1 MSFGQPSS
9 FGVLNNSQSAPSG
22 AFSRSNSIAVP
33 QGPAEVLMGDEVQ
46 ESESDVI
53 GYVAL
58 AGEFKVKVFDGQYPE
73 SDLPIPSASLL
84 SICQKRQLF
93 AAGGPQG
100 VVVARTSTLRAAF
113 NNTSAANGNFI
124 PFQPECIIPM
134 SIRLSHIAFTSDGNY
149 LLLGAQL
156 GGIAVYSVED
166 ILSKGNN
173 VQPQSQITTGPLL
186 EMKPIP
192 TVTDAEKVCI
202 LVGSGWSQGGTVGL
216 VDIKKQSVQGNLKSG
231 VTTVSWSPKG
241 KQIICG
247 GSGGGLAWIRHDGS
261 EADVVPGV
269 PNFPNHFVSSI
280 FWIESN
286 IVFVV
291 ITPKL
296 AAGSQQHDNESA
308 HFVLMREGTKHTFYR
323 VNDMTPPF
331 GMSSRPT
338 YHNFIHLKAWAPN
351 MKDCVVLSNTC
362 STDIGTVMRLSNT
375 PFTPTSIVSDGRRA
389 TLPMTA
395 EGGDTTA
402 LGLALDLTAPD
413 GERIENPFPNV
424 ERSATSLPCM
434 WVLTNEGVISAYWV
448 VYSDAIKI
456 GNSSAAYPE
465 LLAYESQQPPQT
477 PQRASGPAFGQ
488 PGFGAQASTTSFASQ
503 TSAFGAPKA
512 TFGQPSTPTSS
523 FGQTA
528 KPSPFGQPAT
538 SAPSFGQTSQPTS
551 TFGQPST
558 GVSTFGQTSTMGS
571 AFGQASKPVSTFGQ
585 SSATP
590 ATFGQPSA
598 PQSTFGQ
605 PSLSKPAFGQPAF
618 GSSSMLGRPGLSTGS
633 FGSASSGNSGAV
645 FGSGSAFGAQSGTS
659 AFGQKAAAPAFGSA
673 TPLGSA
679 PSFGAASVLGAAR
692 PAFGQPAFGSSQS
705 SGSGFGQTSQ
715 LGSKLTPFGA
725 AAAGGN
731 GGSGFAKFSGGGG
744 FLGSSGANTNAPAA
758 FLQSSGSSNPF
769 ASKEPDTF
777 GSLKNNAPSTAFG
790 ATAASAFTMNSA
802 FGSSATPDAGKPL
815 GGNAPSAGTFGS
827 AFGGA
832 LGNAL
837 SQPAASANIKDA
849 EMADSDDEA
858 EQPREGV
865 RGGNMF
871 DVSSALGGNASTT
884 PAKVPPK
891 ALAPAFG
898 QSSLNTQSVAET
910 SKPSAFGS
918 GLFGSSVNK
927 EQPKGAF
934 SSPSKPS
941 TLAPAF
947 GTTESKPAATTS
959 AFATPSTDKAVAQ
972 VGTGLFGSALQGK
985 SSGAQPSSA
994 FGGVATA
1001 SSTSAF
1007 GKPAP
1012 PTSAFGTATPSQT
1025 NPGVL
1030 AFGQKLATPASSPE
1044 KKPAKENVETTAASK
1059 GLPDDDSDQETVPSP
1074 TQPEPAPLPPDFT
1087 LQAKK
1092 PQAAVPD
1099 DAPLP
1104 PDFTVQKPGLAK
1116 PGIVKTPLP
1125 DSAPITPALSA
1136 TLPSLRKPI
1145 STTSTPILPSPA
1157 TKSPS
1162 KIENSGEPAS
1172 SPLKSGDSNK
1182 GTVVSSAPKAKASNP
1197 MASRRTTG
1205 RPNVG
1210 PPKAGASSRLGPQ
1223 KASGAARGSKSAE
1236 TDDDDNDDDDTDG
1249 PTKFTFFSTNND
1261 NLGPSTKGGSVFDSV
1276 KRKEVITF
1284 SHQPVASDDEDSDE
1298 DNDEDSDAGSAEDA
1312 GESPVAQSGES
1323 MEPSDRSSE
1332 LGDDSW
1338 IKAGGE
1344 DSPTQTSEIP
1354 LKNQKGQPPTLFG
1367 RMGPPVSGKSG
1378 TPTPKQSP
1386 AISATKSSMDV
1397 SKLINKSP
1405 SQPSVPSKSS
1415 ALKSSL
1421 EKPLSPRSVALQKQ
1435 EEDHKRRA
1443 EDREKAAEAEKIR
1456 MQQMAIDRE
1465 KNLAQAKAKL
1475 EMLKRQ
1481 REVDIENM
1489 NASEKVMNEREAAYR
1504 DSLKEPLEP
1513 SAILKPLIPYREAAP
1528 FTNFKGPDAFMEH
1541 LIITLDRRVD
1551 NFGMNMRQLEA
1562 FVSYHLKED
1571 HFTLDD
1577 NRPVAEIRVTAAPD
1591 VSMMAMDLIEK
1602 AQELD
1607 KTFDLA
1613 SLKAEVTTL
1622 INDVDYLCARA
1633 CDIPNIILLHT
1644 HPELRAHIRKR
1655 PLSAQQRMQQAS
1667 LRRKVPLLRRKFKRA
1682 EDNFRLLQAR
1692 VASLNKNQKS
1702 NYGDIRPPTIEQV
1715 RETVAR
1721 LTEVA
1726 REKADRI
1733 DSLEDAL
1740 RKLRIRS
1747 VSPAMSRGTTPSF
1760 RAGSVSFSMAGS
1772 RAGDRDR
1779 GGTPAAG
1786 GWKSTKKGKESAFV
1800 TPPRN
1805 MPGPDKFDYYENTI
1819 DSPISRFSLNKPN
1832 TQKSKAVSGMF
1843 GLIEEELGDD
1853 EYYNDQNPSSS
1864 MNVPIATS
1872 YDRGMAE
1879 LRKEVL
1885 TTPKKGET
1893 GAEVPNTPAS
1903 RQVNRLLKDEMEE
1916 ITGGKARKAWTD
1928 ADDYLE
1934 DKKLRKEVGKRMAK
1948 VIRKVGV
1955 KTTKVDMVSVAMAEA

>member
-33 QGPAEVLMGDEVQ
+33 QGPGEVLMGDEVR
-46 ESESDVI
+46 ETESDLI

-73 SDLPIPSASLL
+73 NDLPIPSASLL

-113 NNTSAANGNFI
+113 KNTSAANGNFI

-166 ILSKGNN
+166 ILSKGND

-192 TVTDAEKVCI
+192 TVADAEKVCI

-216 VDIKKQSVQGNLKSG
+216 VDVKKQTVQGNLKSG

-247 GSGGGLAWIRHDGS
+247 GSSGGLAWIKHDGT
-261 EADVVPGV
+261 EADVVPGI
-269 PNFPNHFVSSI
+269 PNFTNHFVSSI
-280 FWIESN
+280 FWIESS
-286 IVFVV
+286 IVFVI

-296 AAGSQQHDNESA
+296 AAGSQQHDNEST
-308 HFVLMREGTKHTFYR
+308 HFVLTREGTKHTFYK

-389 TLPMTA
+389 TLPMA
-395 EGGDTTA
+395 ADGGDTTS

-413 GERIENPFPNV
+413 GERVENPFPNV

-477 PQRASGPAFGQ
+477 PQRASAPTFGQ

-523 FGQTA
+523 FGQPA

-571 AFGQASKPVSTFGQ
+571 SFGQTSKPVSTFGQ
-585 SSATP
+585 PSATP
-590 ATFGQPSA
+590 AFGQPSA
-598 PQSTFGQ
+598 PQSAFGQ
-605 PSLSKPAFGQPAF
+605 SSVSKPTFGQPAF
-618 GSSSMLGRPGLSTGS
+618 GTSSMLGRPGLSTGS
-633 FGSASSGNSGAV
+633 FGSASTGNSGAV
-645 FGSGSAFGAQSGTS
+645 FGSGSTFGAQSGTS
-659 AFGQKAAAPAFGSA
+659 SFGQKAATPAFGSA
-673 TPLGSA
+673 TPLGGAA
-679 PSFGAASVLGAAR
+679 PSFGAAAVLGAAR
-692 PAFGQPAFGSSQS
+692 PAFGQSAFGSTQS

-725 AAAGGN
+725 AAGNSGG
-731 GGSGFAKFSGGGG
+731 GFAKFSGSGG
-744 FLGSSGANTNAPAA
+744 FLGSSGGNTNAPAA

-777 GSLKNNAPSTAFG
+777 GSLKNNNNAPSTAFG
-790 ATAASAFTMNSA
+790 STGTGPFTMNSA
-802 FGSSATPDAGKPL
+802 FGSSATPDAGKPST
-815 GGNAPSAGTFGS
+815 GNAPSTGAFGS
-827 AFGGA
+827 AFGNT

-849 EMADSDDEA
+849 EMADSDDEV

-871 DVSSALGGNASTT
+871 DVSSALAGDNPTA
-884 PAKVPPK
+884 PAKEPPK

-898 QSSLNTQSVAET
+898 QPSQATQPVAET
-910 SKPSAFGS
+910 SKTSAFGS
-918 GLFGSSVNK
+918 NLFGSSVNK

-934 SSPSKPS
+934 GSTNKPS

-947 GTTESKPAATTS
+947 GTTESKSVATTS

-985 SSGAQPSSA
+985 TSGAQPSSA

-1001 SSTSAF
+1001 PSTSAF
-1007 GKPAP
+1007 GKPP
-1012 PTSAFGTATPSQT
+1012 LPTSAFGGTVTPSQAKP
-1025 NPGVL
+1025 NVP
-1030 AFGQKLATPASSPE
+1030 AFGQKLATPAASPE
-1044 KKPAKENVETTAASK
+1044 KKDAKESIDTTAASK

-1074 TQPEPAPLPPDFT
+1074 TEPEPAPLPPDFT
-1087 LQAKK
+1087 LKAKK
-1092 PQAAVPD
+1092 PEAAIPD

-1104 PDFTVQKPGLAK
+1104 PDFTIQKPTSAIQGV
-1116 PGIVKTPLP
+1116 VKTPLP

-1136 TLPSLRKPI
+1136 TLPSLAKPTSTNPVPTLS
-1145 STTSTPILPSPA
+1145 STTIKPSP
-1157 TKSPS
+1157 
-1162 KIENSGEPAS
+1162 KIENASDPAS
-1172 SPLKSGDSNK
+1172 SPPKSGDSNK
-1182 GTVVSSAPKAKASNP
+1182 GAAVSTAPKAKASNP
-1197 MASRRTTG
+1197 MASRRAAG
-1205 RPNVG
+1205 RPTVG
-1210 PPKAGASSRLGPQ
+1210 PTKAGASSRLGPQ
-1223 KASGAARGSKSAE
+1223 KAGGASRASKAAGTDDE
-1236 TDDDDNDDDDTDG
+1236 EDDDDADG
-1249 PTKFTFFSTNND
+1249 PADFKFFSTNTD
-1261 NLGPSTKGGSVFDSV
+1261 NIAPSSSGGSVLDSV
-1276 KRKEVITF
+1276 KKKEVITF
-1284 SHQPVASDDEDSDE
+1284 THQPIASDDQDSDE
-1298 DNDEDSDAGSAEDA
+1298 DDDEDSDAGSVEDA
-1312 GESPVAQSGES
+1312 RGES

-1332 LGDDSW
+1332 LGEDSW

-1344 DSPTQTSEIP
+1344 DSPTQTTESP
-1354 LKNQKGQPPTLFG
+1354 LKNQEGQPTLFS
-1367 RMGPPVSGKSG
+1367 RMGPLVPKRPG
-1378 TPTPKQSP
+1378 TSTPKQSP
-1386 AISATKSSMDV
+1386 AITATKASMDV

-1405 SQPSVPSKSS
+1405 TQSSVLSKP
-1415 ALKSSL
+1415 LPVRSSL

-1435 EEDHKRRA
+1435 EEDDKRRA
-1443 EDREKAAEAEKIR
+1443 EDRQKAVEAEKVR
-1456 MQQMAIDRE
+1456 MQQMAIERE
-1465 KNLAQAKAKL
+1465 KNLAEAKAQL

-1481 REVDIENM
+1481 REVEIENM

-1504 DSLKEPLEP
+1504 DSLREPLEP
-1513 SAILKPLIPYREAAP
+1513 SAVLKPLIPYREAAP

-1541 LIITLDRRVD
+1541 LVITLDRRVD

-1577 NRPVAEIRVTAAPD
+1577 DRPVAEIRVTAAPD

-1613 SLKAEVTTL
+1613 SLKADVTAL
-1622 INDVDYLCARA
+1622 INEVDYLSARA

-1682 EDNFRLLQAR
+1682 EDNFRILQAR

-1733 DSLEDAL
+1733 DNLEDAL

-1760 RAGSVSFSMAGS
+1760 RAGSVSFSIAGS
-1772 RAGDRDR
+1772 RAGDRER
-1779 GGTPAAG
+1779 GGTPATS

-1805 MPGPDKFDYYENTI
+1805 MPGPDKFDYYESTI
-1819 DSPISRFSLNKPN
+1819 DSPITRFSINKPKP
-1832 TQKSKAVSGMF
+1832 QKSKALPGAF

-1853 EYYNDQNPSSS
+1853 EFYNDQNPSSS

-1885 TTPKKGET
+1885 TTPKKGEA

-1916 ITGGKARKAWTD
+1916 ITGGKTRRAWTD
-1928 ADDYLE
+1928 ADDYSE

-1948 VIRKVGV
+1948 VIKKVGV
-1955 KTTKVDMVSVAMAEA
+1955 KTTKVEMVPLATVEA